1 MLKSLTNIESAF
13 SHVRWFLVLLGA
25 SNLLVVLCAV
35 GFGLRFKMRQG
46 EKVYALQ
53 GEESVMCALNQNTTE
68 NRPVEAKATIVSFHH
83 LFFELYPDMD
93 AIHYQVERALSMADN
108 SAYEM
113 YDNMTLNGFY
123 RQVVEA
129 GIVCQYKC
137 DSVVTDF
144 SRYPYGAIMYGK
156 TAIVR
161 RSSTTIRELITSC
174 ELKNCP
180 RTEATPN
187 GFLIENLRVIS
198 NKDTDL
204 KTLY

>member
-13 SHVRWFLVLLGA
+13 SHVRWFLVLLVG
-25 SNLLVVLCAV
+25 SNLLVALCAV
-35 GFGLRFKMRQG
+35 GFSYRFKSRQSD
-46 EKVYALQ
+46 KIYALQ

-68 NRPVEAKATIVSFHH
+68 NRPVEAKTAIETFHR
-83 LFFELYPDMD
+83 LFFEIYPLNER
-93 AIHYQVERALSMADN
+93 IQYQMERALSMADN

-113 YDNMTLNGFY
+113 YENMTLNGFY

-129 GIVCQYKC
+129 GIVCQYRC

-144 SRYPYGAIMYGK
+144 SRYPYGAVMYGK

-161 RSSTTIRELITSC
+161 RSSTTIRELVTSC
-174 ELKNCP
+174 ELRNCP

-187 GFLIENLRVIS
+187 GFLIENLHVIS
-198 NKDTDL
+198 NRDTQL
-204 KTLY
+204 KSLY